1 MTSPEVPQRLT
12 NVTIPDT
19 LLTAIAANAAA
30 IDRGQQTTRP
40 YLSDLAAAGLADLGA
55 RPGHGSLVAQA
66 AVIETLAEKSF
77 STAFSLWCHR
87 MCVAYLGDAQEEY
100 AGNLLTALRTG
111 EQIGSSAMASGFQ
124 HAAGLGDLSLRVY
137 RDAAGTLRLTG
148 HLGWASNLF
157 DDAVI
162 FAPAYGPSETAD
174 PVVIAFPVGA
184 DGVEVGPELDLLA
197 LRGTVSTSVTVTDV
211 ALRQEQILTTDLAS
225 FLGRARP
232 VLSVLQASFCIGLA
246 TESYRHLRTQ
256 LTGVKY
262 TFTAELAQLADRL
275 VRVKQQLVELASAID
290 IGNPPAVQRLIAAR
304 LEAGVLANELTRLE
318 TITAGSRGF
327 VTTSDVN
334 RRYREAT
341 FIPLQAPTEAQLRTE
356 LAAMQQSDQAR

>member
-1 MTSPEVPQRLT
+1 MPR
-12 NVTIPDT
+12 IP
-19 LLTAIAANAAA
+19 
-30 IDRGQQTTRP
+30 R
-40 YLSDLAAAGLADLGA
+40 
-55 RPGHGSLVAQA
+55 
-66 AVIETLAEKSF
+66 
-77 STAFSLWCHR
+77 
-87 MCVAYLGDAQEEY
+87 DAQEEY

-124 HAAGLGDLSLRVY
+124 HAAGLGDLSLRVN

-341 FIPLQAPTEAQLRTE
+341 SFPYRPPPKPNCELSWRPCNSLTKHDRTETMAPTSVSAPPKALSLSLMFVAVLALALNLRAAASSVGPL
-356 LAAMQQSDQAR
+356 LAEIGHGMDIGGQRWGC